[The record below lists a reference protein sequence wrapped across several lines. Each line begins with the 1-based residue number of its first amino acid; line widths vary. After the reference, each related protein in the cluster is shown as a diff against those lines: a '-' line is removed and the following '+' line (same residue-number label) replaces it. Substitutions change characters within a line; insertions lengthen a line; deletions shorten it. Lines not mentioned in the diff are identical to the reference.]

1 MLAPTEFADAGV
13 APAGVVVDPPA
24 GGGAACPVSL
34 RHDGKPHALRGLRDS
49 QLQICAGLQRHFRQH
64 LERKPGD
71 QDARE
76 IFAHGQHARIDHRAR
91 LQHEL
96 RGRL

>member
-1 MLAPTEFADAGV
+1 MRSAGER
-13 APAGVVVDPPA
+13 AGWPLPSRCGV
-24 GGGAACPVSL
+24 L
-34 RHDGKPHALRGLRDS
+34 RHDGQPHAFSSLRNGE
-49 QLQICAGLQRHFRQH
+49 LQICTWLQRHFRQH
-64 LERKPGD
+64 VERKSGD

-96 RGRL
+96 GCRL